1 MNFGTEFWSAICG
14 AVVGGV
20 IALGIQLLTLFAAKK
35 ERDEIKEERKTALYH
50 SLLFKLSRIHSNLFD
65 LHLHLEES
73 YAQPNIQMPTEPW
86 TFVLPIANF
95 PDYVHFSPD
104 EMSLILSLNK
114 PELTDSF
121 MSLDMLHNSLVEIFK
136 KYSDMRNDFQNFIPT
151 EMDGN
156 VGTSQ
161 FTADE
166 FKVVRP
172 RMVIM
177 NRLLSDVRE
186 MAQKDYLES
195 KKAIRD
201 VPEALN
207 KLLGLK
213 LKIELKR
220 EKLARLDEI
229 YNLIKTK

>member
-50 SLLFKLSRIHSNLFD
+50 SLVFKISRIHSNLFD

-73 YAQPNIQMPTEPW
+73 YVQSNIQRTTEPW

-95 PDYVHFSPD
+95 PDCVHFSSD
-104 EMSLILSLNK
+104 EISLILSLNK
-114 PELTDSF
+114 PDLTDSLI
-121 MSLDMLHNSLVEIFK
+121 SIDMLHNSSFEIFK
-136 KYSDMRNDFQNFIPT
+136 NYTVMRNDFQNFIPT

-177 NRLLSDVRE
+177 NQLLSDVRE
-186 MAQKDYLES
+186 MAQKGYLES
-195 KKAIRD
+195 RKAIRD
-201 VPEALN
+201 VPESLN
-207 KLLGLK
+207 KLLGLE

-220 EKLARLDEI
+220 EKLARLNEI
-229 YNLIKTK
+229 YNKIKTK